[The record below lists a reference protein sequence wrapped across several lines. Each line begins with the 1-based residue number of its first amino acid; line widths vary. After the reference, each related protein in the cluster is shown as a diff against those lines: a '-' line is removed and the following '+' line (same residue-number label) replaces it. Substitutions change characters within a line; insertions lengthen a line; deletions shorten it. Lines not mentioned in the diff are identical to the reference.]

1 MRWAIAVSIV
11 FHMAAFS
18 LVFRTPRGDM
28 RAYPRS
34 INVDLISSPP
44 PLKGVKNAAAQQT
57 VTPEQKKV
65 QKKVEKPPEDTRMA
79 ELNAKKKPRREQT
92 KPQPEPQKEEP
103 QRNEQPEPQNEGL
116 PDGVELGSE
125 FGSARLDA
133 AGFDSPTF
141 LNILFG
147 KIRREWDN
155 PFEGDESISCT
166 IFFQIDRGGRITD
179 SAIEAPSGIEA
190 YDQAALRAV
199 LSTKSPPLPNQFE
212 LDQLGIH
219 LVFRYNPNL

>member
-1 MRWAIAVSIV
+1 MRWAIAVSMV
-11 FHMAAFS
+11 LHLAALS
-18 LVFRTPRGDM
+18 LVFKAPRADI

-44 PLKGVKNAAAQQT
+44 PLKGVPSPAPQKS

-65 QKKVEKPPEDTRMA
+65 QKKIDKPPEATRVT
-79 ELNAKKKPRREQT
+79 ELNPKKKPRPEKA

-103 QRNEQPEPQNEGL
+103 PTEERVDTRNEGL

-155 PFEGDESISCT
+155 PSEGDESISCT
-166 IFFQIDRGGRITD
+166 IYFQIERGGKIID

-199 LSTKSPPLPNQFE
+199 LSTKAPPLPNQYE

-219 LVFRYNPNL
+219 LVFRYNPY

>member
-1 MRWAIAVSIV
+1 MRWALAVSIV
-11 FHMAAFS
+11 LHMAALS
-18 LVFRTPRGDM
+18 LVFKAPHGGA

-34 INVDLISSPP
+34 INVNLISSPP
-44 PLKGVKNAAAQQT
+44 PLKGVKNAAPQQT
-57 VTPEQKKV
+57 VVPDPKKV
-65 QKKVEKPPEDTRMA
+65 QKKIEKPPEETRVA
-79 ELNAKKKPRREQT
+79 EINKAKKPRREQA
-92 KPQPEPQKEEP
+92 KQPEPQKEEA
-103 QRNEQPEPQNEGL
+103 RRDERTEKGNEGL
-116 PDGVELGSE
+116 PEGVELGSE

-133 AGFDSPTF
+133 AGFESPTY

-166 IFFQIDRGGRITD
+166 IFFQIDRHGRITD

-199 LSTKSPPLPNQFE
+199 LSTKAPPLPNQYE

-219 LVFRYNPNL
+219 LVFRYNPY